1 MAAHKTAVET
11 DQYDHRDQHNPLGQ
25 IFIPLVR
32 CQETMPTTSENVA
45 GAPVLPTV
53 HYATL
58 AQLGFSWIQLEV
70 RRLPRSKEGW
80 SLEGSVQVSGQHT
93 SALFSRTRSRTRRTT
108 GERMRLG
115 HGTEYLMN

>member
-45 GAPVLPTV
+45 GPPVLPTV

-80 SLEGSVQVSGQHT
+80 SLEGSVQVSGRHT
-93 SALFSRTRSRTRRTT
+93 SVFCCRTRSRRGFSGRAPP
-108 GERMRLG
+108 
-115 HGTEYLMN
+115 